1 MLRVAKPTSPMS
13 MGTWALAA
21 YGPLMGVAAI
31 SEVLPA
37 RLRRTLP
44 GRIVEAAARP
54 AGLAAAAVAPAV
66 ASYTAVLL
74 SQTAVPAW
82 HESHPELPFIF
93 TASAAA
99 SAGGLGMIVAP
110 VDQASPAR
118 RFAMYG
124 AVVELAA
131 SRRLEGR
138 LGLVGE
144 TFRTGDAAR
153 YLDRASTLTTVGV
166 LGSMVLGRRS
176 RVAAFVSGV
185 ALLAGGFFERLGLLH
200 AGIQSTKDPKYV
212 VTPQRERKAAREA
225 AVGTDG
231 SVQ

>member
-13 MGTWALAA
+13 MGTWALAL
-21 YGPLMGVAAI
+21 YGPFMGIAAL
-31 SEVLPA
+31 SEVMPA
-37 RLRRTLP
+37 WLRRTPP
-44 GRIVEAAARP
+44 GRLMDAAARP
-54 AGLAAAAVAPAV
+54 AGLVAAAIAPAV

-110 VDQASPAR
+110 VQEASPAR
-118 RFAMYG
+118 RFAMFG

-131 SRRLEGR
+131 SRRLESR

-153 YLDRASTLTTVGV
+153 HLERASTLTAAGV
-166 LGSMVLGRRS
+166 LGSMLLGRRS
-176 RVAAFVSGV
+176 RAAALVSGV

-212 VTPQRERKAAREA
+212 VTPQRERMAAREA